1 MGETMMIDVF
11 IHMKDN
17 NAQRL
22 QHSETYVATVRSMQ
36 EAAQVFKEAQAINPS
51 VINYHVEH
59 SDDD

>member
-1 MGETMMIDVF
+1 MMIDVF

-17 NAQRL
+17 
-22 QHSETYVATVRSMQ
+22 SETYVATVRSMQ
-36 EAAQVFKEAQAINPS
+36 EASQVFKEAQAINPS